1 MTVRTV
7 FCFSVLV
14 GLGGCYVP
22 IGSDAKQ
29 ASVTPGRSSSTSSSA
44 RTKSVDASTSN
55 EHRLTIRG
63 EVIRAGDFWRA
74 NQEEL
79 LAQAK
84 AVPGDEF
91 RNLVANR
98 AFRWMNDKM
107 ASALLFHKASLRI
120 SPDAE
125 KRIDRYVDSDIRR
138 VVTTEYDGVQRR
150 YERHLESEGTTLEEE
165 RGRRRR
171 EIIVGS
177 YLETEIK
184 PKIVSPT
191 RAELMAAFEANR
203 DAWQK
208 PSRRR
213 MSLIDVRLT
222 NLLGENVTTPSREEQ
237 RVAKENAR
245 SIIRTAQSEL
255 AGGVAFA
262 DVARRHSHGL
272 HAEDG
277 GSWGW
282 VSPDGVR
289 ERFKPAVDELYRL
302 QEGRVSDPI
311 ETPDGFLL
319 VSCDEIDP
327 GFKPTFEAVQ
337 PELQERH
344 FRNAYNRKVDELVD
358 QLRRDAGISSLV
370 LERFHAHTV
379 DATLSMA
386 FAASSQGGQ

>member
-1 MTVRTV
+1 MTVRTF

-14 GLGGCYVP
+14 WLGGCYVP
-22 IGSDAKQ
+22 IGSDAKK
-29 ASVTPGRSSSTSSSA
+29 ASVTPGRSGSASSSA
-44 RTKSVDASTSN
+44 SANSVDASTSN
-55 EHRLTIRG
+55 EQQLTIRG

-74 NQEEL
+74 HQEEL

-84 AVPGDEF
+84 AVPADEY
-91 RNLVANR
+91 RDLVANR
-98 AFRWMNDKM
+98 TFRWMNDEM
-107 ASALLFHKASLRI
+107 ASALLFHKASLRM
-120 SPDAE
+120 SPDAAE
-125 KRIDRYVDSDIRR
+125 RIDQYVDSDIRR
-138 VVTTEYDGVQRR
+138 LVTSEYDGVQRR
-150 YERHLESEGTTLEEE
+150 YERHLESEGTTLEAE
-165 RGRRRR
+165 RERQRR

-177 YLETEIK
+177 YMETEVK
-184 PKIVSPT
+184 PKIVPPT
-191 RAELMAAFEANR
+191 RAELMAVFEANR
-203 DAWQK
+203 DAWLE

-222 NLLGENVTTPSREEQ
+222 DLLGENVTTPSREEQ

-245 SIIRTAQSEL
+245 AIIQTAQSEL
-255 AGGVAFA
+255 AGGVVFA

-289 ERFKPAVDELYRL
+289 ERFKPALDELYRL

-319 VSCDEIDP
+319 VFCDEIDP
-327 GFKPTFEAVQ
+327 GFEPTFEAVQ
-337 PELQERH
+337 PALQERH
-344 FRNAYNRKVDELVD
+344 FRNAYGRMVDKLVD
-358 QLRRDAGISSLV
+358 QLRHDAGISPAA
-370 LERFHAHTV
+370 LERFHGHAV
-379 DATLSMA
+379 DATLRMT